1 MTVRMVLKT
10 ALFALVLTCVEAS
23 AETPWPIEWVRLEGD
38 FEHVSAEQ
46 VRAVAAPLVRNGFFG
61 LRLTD
66 VQTAVEALPWIK
78 AAGVRKVWPD
88 TVVIRIEEHVP
99 MVRWIDGQL
108 ISDSGEVFELPPG
121 AQIQTL
127 PALEGPAD
135 RAEQMVRFFR
145 SAQEVLAGTGLAV
158 ARVHLSK
165 RGAWTMELGGG
176 QRLALGSKD
185 IISRLDRFR
194 SAWLA
199 SFRNDPRIL
208 RTADLRYPS
217 GLSVQ
222 WVEQGAVA
230 LGDTQ
235 REDFD
240 G

>member
-1 MTVRMVLKT
+1 MTQWLTIWVL
-10 ALFALVLTCVEAS
+10 ALGLFMPVAFTQAQ
-23 AETPWPIEWVRLEGD
+23 TPWPIEWVRLEGE

-46 VRAVAAPLVRNGFFG
+46 VRAVAAPLVRHGFFG
-61 LRLTD
+61 LRLRE

-78 AAGVRKVWPD
+78 SAGVRKVWPD
-88 TVVIRIEEHVP
+88 TVVIRIAEHVP
-99 MVRWIDGQL
+99 MVRWTDGQL
-108 ISDSGEVFELPPG
+108 ISDTGEIFALPPG

-127 PALEGPAD
+127 PALEGPSD
-135 RAEQMVRFFR
+135 RAEQMIQFFR
-145 SAQEVLAGTGLAV
+145 AAQEVLAGTALAI

-165 RGAWTMELGGG
+165 RGAWTMELSGG

-185 IISRLDRFR
+185 ILERLGRFR

-199 SFRNDPRIL
+199 DFRNDPRIL

-217 GLSVQ
+217 GLSIQ

-230 LGDTQ
+230 LGQSQ

>member
-1 MTVRMVLKT
+1 MTVRHWVWT
-10 ALFALVLTCVEAS
+10 TCALLILTGSEVQ

-61 LRLTD
+61 LRLRD
-66 VQTAVEALPWIK
+66 VQSAVEALPWIK

-99 MVRWIDGQL
+99 MVRWIEGQL
-108 ISDSGEVFELPPG
+108 ISDTGEVFELPPG

-135 RAEQMVRFFR
+135 RADQMVQFFR
-145 SAQEVLAGTGLAV
+145 TAQEVLAGTGLSM
-158 ARVHLSK
+158 ARVHLSR
-165 RGAWTMELGGG
+165 RGAWTVELGGG

-185 IISRLDRFR
+185 IINRLDRFR
-194 SAWLA
+194 SAWLT
-199 SFRNDPRIL
+199 SFRNDSRIL

-230 LGDTQ
+230 LGETQ